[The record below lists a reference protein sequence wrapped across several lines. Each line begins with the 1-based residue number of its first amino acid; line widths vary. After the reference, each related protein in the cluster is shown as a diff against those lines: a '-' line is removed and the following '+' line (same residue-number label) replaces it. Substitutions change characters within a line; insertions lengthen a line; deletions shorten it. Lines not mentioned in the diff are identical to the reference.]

1 MQISVVIPLYN
12 KRETIVEAVESV
24 MRQSF
29 QPQEIII
36 VDDGSTD
43 GSAQVLS
50 EQKFPLVKLITQT
63 NQGVSVA
70 RNTGIAQA
78 TSPWIAFLDAD
89 DSWDKEFLSVIASLH
104 YTFPEAAVLA
114 TAYRFIY
121 MDGTIEAIT
130 LHNLTFKG
138 RGIMDNYFQVAAT
151 SHPPICSSAV
161 VVSKAACA
169 SVGGFPIG
177 IKSGEDL
184 ITWAKLSANYTI
196 AYDTHIGANYIHQ
209 PSNLGISKIREQAND
224 FVGDQLKKLSL
235 ELSDTIQNDQ
245 LKQYLGRWMKSK
257 AIIFLEI
264 GENTLARNKALEAMS
279 YSKEKVKLGIV
290 ILLSLLPSQLSQW
303 ILKKLM

>member
-12 KRETIVEAVESV
+12 KRETIVKAVESV
-24 MRQSF
+24 LHQSF
-29 QPQEIII
+29 QPVEIII

-43 GSAQVLS
+43 GSVQVLC
-50 EQKFPLVKLITQT
+50 EQKSSLIKIITQT
-63 NQGVSVA
+63 NQGVSAA
-70 RNTGIAQA
+70 RNTGIAHA
-78 TSPWIAFLDAD
+78 TAPWVAFLDAD
-89 DSWDKEFLSVIASLH
+89 DNWDKEFLSVIASLH
-104 YTFPEAAVLA
+104 HTYPDADVLA

-121 MDGTIEAIT
+121 MDGKIESIT
-130 LHNLTFKG
+130 LHNLTFEGK
-138 RGIMDNYFQVAAT
+138 GIMDNYFQVAAT

-169 SVGGFPIG
+169 AVGGFPVG

-184 ITWAKLSANYTI
+184 ITWAKLSVKYRI
-196 AYDTHIGANYIHQ
+196 AYDTSIGANYIHQ
-209 PSNLGISKIREQAND
+209 PSNLGVSKIREQAND
-224 FVGDQLKKLSL
+224 FVGDQLRKLSHEMVDSSL
-235 ELSDTIQNDQ
+235 NDQ

-279 YSKEKVKLGIV
+279 YSKEKIKLGIV

-303 ILKKLM
+303 TLKKLM